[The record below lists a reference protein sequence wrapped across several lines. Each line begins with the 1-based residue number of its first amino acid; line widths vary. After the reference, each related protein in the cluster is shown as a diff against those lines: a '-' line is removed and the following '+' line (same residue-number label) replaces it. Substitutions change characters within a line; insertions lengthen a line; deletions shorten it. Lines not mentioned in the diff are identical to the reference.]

1 MYNVAELLRHKG
13 SGVETILPSL
23 TVLDAARRMNERHIG
38 SLIVAEHG
46 KLIGIIT
53 ERDILR
59 KIVADGRDPASTY
72 VSDIMTRRVLT
83 CSCASELDQI
93 RGIMRDKHIRHVP
106 IVDDGRLAGMIS
118 IGDLNAAEA
127 QTLTDTIHFLE
138 DYIQSA

>member
-38 SLIVAEHG
+38 SLIVSERG
-46 KLIGIIT
+46 KLVGIIT

-59 KIVADGRDPASTY
+59 KVVADGRDPASTS
-72 VSDIMTRRVLT
+72 VSDIMTSRVMT
-83 CSCASELDQI
+83 CSCSSELDQV
-93 RGIMRDKHIRHVP
+93 RAIMRDKHIRHVP
-106 IVDDGRLAGMIS
+106 VVDDGRLVGMIS
-118 IGDLNAAEA
+118 IGDLNSAEA
-127 QTLTDTIHFLE
+127 QTLTDTIQFLE